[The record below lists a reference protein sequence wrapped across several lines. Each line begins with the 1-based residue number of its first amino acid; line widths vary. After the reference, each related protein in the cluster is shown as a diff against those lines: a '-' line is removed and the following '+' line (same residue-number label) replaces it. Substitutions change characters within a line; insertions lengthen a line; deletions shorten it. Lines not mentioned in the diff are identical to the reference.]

1 MAIKLTKI
9 ARKKLVEL
17 LCQHNRKMVLFSVAG
32 GGCNGLKYQLEP
44 TEDPIE
50 KLDEEISLTP
60 NTASGTF
67 DKKIR
72 ICGKSLFYLLGT
84 EIDWKDDFMGQ
95 SFYFTNPNTASTC
108 GCGATFAPNVNL
120 DTEIE

>member
-1 MAIKLTKI
+1 MAIQLTKI

-17 LCQHNRKMVLFSVAG
+17 LCHHNRKTVLFSVAG

-50 KLDEEISLTP
+50 KLDEEISLTF
-60 NTASGTF
+60 AAESGSF

-72 ICGKSLFYLLGT
+72 ICGKSLFHLLGT

-95 SFYFTNPNTASTC
+95 SFYFKNPNATSAC
-108 GCGATFAPNVNL
+108 GCGATFAPK
-120 DTEIE
+120 